1 MPDDTIVK
9 RNIVIIEYVEIS
21 LKCKY
26 EEGTLA
32 LFLNSKAM
40 TKLRG
45 LSI

>member
-32 LFLNSKAM
+32 LFLNKGM